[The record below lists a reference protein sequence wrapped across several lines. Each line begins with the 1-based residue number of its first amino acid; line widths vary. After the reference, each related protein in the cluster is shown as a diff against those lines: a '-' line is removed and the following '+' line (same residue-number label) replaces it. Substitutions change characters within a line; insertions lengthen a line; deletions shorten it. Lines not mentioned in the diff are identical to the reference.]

1 MQNYTNNVTKILN
14 YAKGERERLSDIYL
28 GEKHLLL
35 ALLRIPECSACHVL
49 EHFNVNA
56 KELHTALDSSPMS
69 SLPATKAPD
78 LNKILLIASLEA
90 RFFKSPQVNT
100 CHLLLSILRQDNNN
114 INSLLSSFGVD
125 YSSVRTYLQ
134 SLNPSNQK
142 ETNTSDF
149 LGNDDD
155 GILDDDRLPESP
167 TNNKQQNANTSEE
180 TPALDRFAIDLTK
193 AALDG
198 KLDPLVGRER
208 EIERTLQILSR
219 RKKNNPILIGEPGVG
234 KSAIVEGIAQRIVR
248 RQISHILYN
257 KRIVSLDMAALVA
270 GTKYRG
276 QFEERIKTI
285 INELESNPDIILF
298 IDEIHT
304 IVGSG
309 SSQGSLDAANIL
321 KPALANGRIQCIGA
335 TTLDEYRQSIE
346 KDGALERRF
355 QKIIVEPTTADETL
369 QILHNI
375 KSHYER
381 HHNVKYS
388 DAALQACVSLT
399 ERYISNRCFPD
410 KAIDALDE
418 VGARIHISSVHL
430 PETLVKLEQQIVEMN
445 DLKSEAALRRDFEL
459 ASKYRDQAVA
469 LSADLETQRKTWL
482 ASCSESPADVT
493 VNDMAVT
500 ISLMSGVPLDQL
512 TEDENIRL
520 LHIAETLQSQ
530 VIGQNDAV
538 NAVSRAIRRSRV
550 GLKDP
555 NRPIGSFIFV
565 GPTGVGKTLLAKR
578 LAEFLF
584 GSSDALIRVDMSEFS
599 EKFNVSR
606 LVGAPPGYVGYD
618 KGGELTERVRRK
630 PYSVV
635 LFDEIEK
642 AHSDVFNILL
652 QLLDEGHLTDT
663 NGRKVDFRN
672 TVIIMTSNAGTRQLK
687 EFGHGIGFSAS
698 DTIDNDYARSVSNR
712 ALERLFAP
720 EFLNRVD
727 EIVHFNSLSRED
739 ISRIVLIELSMFVK
753 RCESQGLNITLSD
766 GVAPFLAERGY
777 NNQYGARPL
786 KRALQTYLEDPVVD
800 FLLGNGL
807 ISGASLD
814 IAINEGKV
822 EIKNPYKG

>member
-1 MQNYTNNVTKILN
+1 MQDYSNNLSKILN

-35 ALLRIPECSACHVL
+35 ALLRIPDCSACRIL
-49 EHFNVNA
+49 EHFHVNVD
-56 KELHTALDSSPMS
+56 ELHTALDSTPMPNSPT
-69 SLPATKAPD
+69 LKAPN
-78 LNKILLIASLEA
+78 LNNILLIASLEA

-100 CHLLLSILRQDNNN
+100 SHLLLAVLRQDNNA
-114 INSLLSSFGVD
+114 INTLFSSFGVD
-125 YSSVRTYLQ
+125 YSSVRSYLQ
-134 SLNPSNQK
+134 SLNTANSK
-142 ETNTSDF
+142 DSFSDF
-149 LGNDDD
+149 HGTDDD
-155 GILDDDRLPESP
+155 GVLDDDRIPDSSHSNTQP
-167 TNNKQQNANTSEE
+167 NANTSDND

-248 RQISHILYN
+248 HQISHILYN

-285 INELESNPDIILF
+285 INELEANPDIILF

-355 QKIIVEPTTADETL
+355 QKIIVEPTTTDETL

-381 HHNVKYS
+381 HHNVRYS

-430 PETLVKLEQQIVEMN
+430 PEALISLEQQIVQMN

-469 LSADLETQRKTWL
+469 LSSDLESQRKSWL

-512 TEDENIRL
+512 TEDENVRL
-520 LHIAETLQSQ
+520 LHIAETLQAQ
-530 VIGQNDAV
+530 VIGQDDAV

-584 GSSDALIRVDMSEFS
+584 GSSDALIRVEMSEFS

-698 DTIDNDYARSVSNR
+698 DEIDNDYARSVSNR

-766 GVAPFLAERGY
+766 DVATFLAERGY

-800 FLLGNGL
+800 FLLTNGL
-807 ISGASLD
+807 TSGASLEISVKD
-814 IAINEGKV
+814 NAIQ
-822 EIKNPYKG
+822 IKKQ

>member
-1 MQNYTNNVTKILN
+1 MQDYSNNLSKILN

-35 ALLRIPECSACHVL
+35 ALLRIPDCSACRIL
-49 EHFNVNA
+49 EHFHVNVD
-56 KELHTALDSSPMS
+56 ELHTALDSTPMPNSPT
-69 SLPATKAPD
+69 LKAPN
-78 LNKILLIASLEA
+78 LNNILLIASLEA

-100 CHLLLSILRQDNNN
+100 SHLLLAVLRQDNNA
-114 INSLLSSFGVD
+114 INTLFSSFGVD
-125 YSSVRTYLQ
+125 YSSVRSYLQ
-134 SLNPSNQK
+134 SLNTTTSK
-142 ETNTSDF
+142 DSFSDF
-149 LGNDDD
+149 HGTDDD
-155 GILDDDRLPESP
+155 GVLDDDRIPDSSHSNTQP
-167 TNNKQQNANTSEE
+167 NANTSDND

-248 RQISHILYN
+248 HQISHILYN

-285 INELESNPDIILF
+285 INELEANPDIILF

-355 QKIIVEPTTADETL
+355 QKIIVEPTTTDETL

-381 HHNVKYS
+381 HHNVRYS

-430 PETLVKLEQQIVEMN
+430 PEAFISLEQQIVQMN

-469 LSADLETQRKTWL
+469 LSSDLESQRKSWL

-512 TEDENIRL
+512 TEDENVRL
-520 LHIAETLQSQ
+520 LHIAETLQAQ
-530 VIGQNDAV
+530 VIGQDDAV

-698 DTIDNDYARSVSNR
+698 DEIDNDYARSVSNR

-766 GVAPFLAERGY
+766 DVATFLAERGY

-800 FLLGNGL
+800 FLLTNGL
-807 ISGASLD
+807 TSGASLEISVKD
-814 IAINEGKV
+814 NAIQ
-822 EIKNPYKG
+822 IKKQ

>member
-1 MQNYTNNVTKILN
+1 MQNYSNNLSKILN
-14 YAKGERERLSDIYL
+14 YAKGERERLLDIYL

-35 ALLRIPECSACHVL
+35 ALLRIPECSACSVL
-49 EHFNVNA
+49 KHFRVNVG
-56 KELHTALDSSPMS
+56 ELHTALDSTPMPDSPT
-69 SLPATKAPD
+69 TKVPD
-78 LNKILLIASLEA
+78 LNNILLIASLEA
-90 RFFKSPQVNT
+90 RFFKSPQINT
-100 CHLLLSILRQDNNN
+100 SHLLLSILRQDNNA
-114 INSLLSSFGVD
+114 INSLFASFGVD
-125 YSSVRTYLQ
+125 YSSVRSYIQ
-134 SLNPSNQK
+134 SINNATKK
-142 ETNTSDF
+142 ESFSDF
-149 LGNDDD
+149 HETDDD
-155 GILDDDRLPESP
+155 GVLDDDRLPEMPRS
-167 TNNKQQNANTSEE
+167 NRQQDSNKSDND
-180 TPALDRFAIDLTK
+180 TPALDRFAIDITK
-193 AALDG
+193 LALEG
-198 KLDPLVGRER
+198 KLDPLVGREK

-234 KSAIVEGIAQRIVR
+234 KSAIIEGIAQRIVR
-248 RQISHILYN
+248 HQISHIIYN

-276 QFEERIKTI
+276 QFEERIKAI
-285 INELESNPDIILF
+285 INELEANPDIILF

-355 QKIIVEPTTADETL
+355 QKIIVEPTTAAETL

-381 HHNVKYS
+381 HHNVHYS
-388 DAALQACVSLT
+388 DEALNACVTLT
-399 ERYISNRCFPD
+399 DRYISNRCFPD

-430 PETLVKLEQQIVEMN
+430 PESLISMEQQIVEMN
-445 DLKSEAALRRDFEL
+445 DLKAEAALRKDFEL
-459 ASKYRDQAVA
+459 ASKYRDQAIA
-469 LSADLETQRKTWL
+469 ITSDLETQRKSWL
-482 ASCSESPADVT
+482 ATCSEKPSEVT
-493 VNDMAVT
+493 VNDMAAT

-520 LHIAETLQSQ
+520 LHISETLRSQ
-530 VIGQNDAV
+530 VIGQDDAV

-555 NRPIGSFIFV
+555 NHPIGSFIFV

-584 GSSDALIRVDMSEFS
+584 GTSDALIRVDMSEFS

-687 EFGHGIGFSAS
+687 EFGHGIGFAAS
-698 DTIDNDYARSVSNR
+698 NEIDNDYARSVTNR

-739 ISRIVLIELSMFVK
+739 ISRIVHIELSMFDK
-753 RCESQGLNITLSD
+753 RCASQGLNITFSD
-766 GVAPFLAERGY
+766 DVASFIAERGY
-777 NNQYGARPL
+777 NYQYGARPL

-800 FLLGNGL
+800 FLLTNGL
-807 ISGASLD
+807 TSGAS
-814 IAINEGKV
+814 
-822 EIKNPYKG
+822 IKITLEDNNIKIHKAE

>member
-1 MQNYTNNVTKILN
+1 MQDYSNNLSKILN

-35 ALLRIPECSACHVL
+35 ALLRIPDCSACRIL
-49 EHFNVNA
+49 EHFHVNVD
-56 KELHTALDSSPMS
+56 ELHTALDSTPMPNSPT
-69 SLPATKAPD
+69 LKAPN
-78 LNKILLIASLEA
+78 LNNILLIASLEA

-100 CHLLLSILRQDNNN
+100 SHLLLAVLRQDNNA
-114 INSLLSSFGVD
+114 INTLFSSFGVD
-125 YSSVRTYLQ
+125 YSSVRSYLQ
-134 SLNPSNQK
+134 SLNTANSK
-142 ETNTSDF
+142 DSFSDF
-149 LGNDDD
+149 HGTDDD
-155 GILDDDRLPESP
+155 GVLDDDRIPDSSHSNTQP
-167 TNNKQQNANTSEE
+167 NANTSDND

-248 RQISHILYN
+248 HQISHILYN

-285 INELESNPDIILF
+285 INELEANPDIILF

-381 HHNVKYS
+381 HHNVRYS
-388 DAALQACVSLT
+388 DAALQACVSLS

-430 PETLVKLEQQIVEMN
+430 PEALISLEQQIVQMN

-469 LSADLETQRKTWL
+469 LSSDLESQRKSWL

-512 TEDENIRL
+512 TEDENARL
-520 LHIAETLQSQ
+520 LHIAETLQAQ
-530 VIGQNDAV
+530 VIGQDDAV

-606 LVGAPPGYVGYD
+606 LVG
-618 KGGELTERVRRK
+618 
-630 PYSVV
+630 
-635 LFDEIEK
+635 
-642 AHSDVFNILL
+642 
-652 QLLDEGHLTDT
+652 
-663 NGRKVDFRN
+663 
-672 TVIIMTSNAGTRQLK
+672 
-687 EFGHGIGFSAS
+687 
-698 DTIDNDYARSVSNR
+698 
-712 ALERLFAP
+712 
-720 EFLNRVD
+720 
-727 EIVHFNSLSRED
+727 
-739 ISRIVLIELSMFVK
+739 
-753 RCESQGLNITLSD
+753 
-766 GVAPFLAERGY
+766 
-777 NNQYGARPL
+777 GAR
-786 KRALQTYLEDPVVD
+786 Q
-800 FLLGNGL
+800 G
-807 ISGASLD
+807 
-814 IAINEGKV
+814 
-822 EIKNPYKG
+822 

>member
-1 MQNYTNNVTKILN
+1 MQNYSNNLSKILN
-14 YAKGERERLSDIYL
+14 YAKGERERLLDIYL

-35 ALLRIPECSACHVL
+35 ALLRIPECSACSVL
-49 EHFNVNA
+49 KHFRVNVG
-56 KELHTALDSSPMS
+56 ELHTALDSTPMPDSPT
-69 SLPATKAPD
+69 TKVPD
-78 LNKILLIASLEA
+78 LNNILLIASLEA
-90 RFFKSPQVNT
+90 RFFKSPQINT
-100 CHLLLSILRQDNNN
+100 SHLLLSILRQDNNA
-114 INSLLSSFGVD
+114 INSLFASFGVD
-125 YSSVRTYLQ
+125 YSSVRSYIQ
-134 SLNPSNQK
+134 SINNATKK
-142 ETNTSDF
+142 ESFSDF
-149 LGNDDD
+149 HETDDD
-155 GILDDDRLPESP
+155 GVLDDDRLPEMPRS
-167 TNNKQQNANTSEE
+167 NRQQDSNKSDND
-180 TPALDRFAIDLTK
+180 TPALDRFAIDITK
-193 AALDG
+193 LALEG
-198 KLDPLVGRER
+198 KLDPLVGREK

-234 KSAIVEGIAQRIVR
+234 KSAIIEGIAQRIVR
-248 RQISHILYN
+248 HQISHIICN

-276 QFEERIKTI
+276 QFEERIKAI
-285 INELESNPDIILF
+285 INELEANPDIILF

-355 QKIIVEPTTADETL
+355 QKIIVEPTTAAETL

-381 HHNVKYS
+381 HHNVHYS
-388 DAALQACVSLT
+388 DEALNACVTLT
-399 ERYISNRCFPD
+399 DRYISNRCFPD

-430 PETLVKLEQQIVEMN
+430 PESLISMEQQIVEMN
-445 DLKSEAALRRDFEL
+445 DLKAEAALRKDFEL
-459 ASKYRDQAVA
+459 ASKYRDQAIA
-469 LSADLETQRKTWL
+469 ITSDLETQRKSWL
-482 ASCSESPADVT
+482 ATCSEKPSEVT
-493 VNDMAVT
+493 VNDMAAT

-520 LHIAETLQSQ
+520 LHISETLRSQ
-530 VIGQNDAV
+530 VIGQDDAV

-555 NRPIGSFIFV
+555 NHPIGSFIFV

-584 GSSDALIRVDMSEFS
+584 GTSDALIRVDMSEFS

-687 EFGHGIGFSAS
+687 EFGHGIGFAAS
-698 DTIDNDYARSVSNR
+698 NEIDNDYARSVTNR

-739 ISRIVLIELSMFVK
+739 ISRIVHIELSMFDK
-753 RCESQGLNITLSD
+753 RCASQGLNITFSD
-766 GVAPFLAERGY
+766 DVASFIAERGY
-777 NNQYGARPL
+777 NYQYGARPL

-800 FLLGNGL
+800 FLLTNGL
-807 ISGASLD
+807 TSGAS
-814 IAINEGKV
+814 
-822 EIKNPYKG
+822 IKITLEDNNIKIHKAE

>member
-1 MQNYTNNVTKILN
+1 MQNYSNNLSKILN
-14 YAKGERERLSDIYL
+14 YAKGERERLLDIYL

-35 ALLRIPECSACHVL
+35 ALLRIPECSACSVL
-49 EHFNVNA
+49 KHFRVNVG
-56 KELHTALDSSPMS
+56 ELHTALDSTPMPDSPT
-69 SLPATKAPD
+69 TKVPD
-78 LNKILLIASLEA
+78 LNNIMLIASLEA
-90 RFFKSPQVNT
+90 RFFKSPQINT
-100 CHLLLSILRQDNNN
+100 SHLLLSILRQDNNA
-114 INSLLSSFGVD
+114 INSLFASFGVD
-125 YSSVRTYLQ
+125 YSSVRSYIQ
-134 SLNPSNQK
+134 SINNATKK
-142 ETNTSDF
+142 ESFSDF
-149 LGNDDD
+149 HETDDD
-155 GILDDDRLPESP
+155 GVLDDDRLPEMPRS
-167 TNNKQQNANTSEE
+167 NRQQDSNKSDND
-180 TPALDRFAIDLTK
+180 TPALDRFAIDITK
-193 AALDG
+193 LALEG
-198 KLDPLVGRER
+198 KLDPLVGREK

-234 KSAIVEGIAQRIVR
+234 KSAIIEGIAQRIVR
-248 RQISHILYN
+248 HQISHIIYN

-276 QFEERIKTI
+276 QFEERIKAI
-285 INELESNPDIILF
+285 INELEANPDIILF

-355 QKIIVEPTTADETL
+355 QKIIVEPTTAAETL

-381 HHNVKYS
+381 HHNVHYS
-388 DAALQACVSLT
+388 DEALNACVTLT
-399 ERYISNRCFPD
+399 DRYISNRCFPD

-430 PETLVKLEQQIVEMN
+430 PESLISMEQQIVEMN
-445 DLKSEAALRRDFEL
+445 DLKAEAALRKDFEL
-459 ASKYRDQAVA
+459 ASKYRDQAIA
-469 LSADLETQRKTWL
+469 ITSDLETQRKSWL
-482 ASCSESPADVT
+482 ATCSEKPSEVT
-493 VNDMAVT
+493 VNDMAAT

-520 LHIAETLQSQ
+520 LHISETLRSQ
-530 VIGQNDAV
+530 VIGQDDAV

-555 NRPIGSFIFV
+555 NHPIGSFIFV

-584 GSSDALIRVDMSEFS
+584 GTSDALIRVDMSEFS

-687 EFGHGIGFSAS
+687 EFGHGIGFAAS
-698 DTIDNDYARSVSNR
+698 NEIDNDYARSVTNR

-739 ISRIVLIELSMFVK
+739 ISRIVHIELSMFDK
-753 RCESQGLNITLSD
+753 RCASQGLNITFSD
-766 GVAPFLAERGY
+766 DVASFIAERGY
-777 NNQYGARPL
+777 NYQYGARPL

-800 FLLGNGL
+800 FLLTNGL
-807 ISGASLD
+807 TSGAS
-814 IAINEGKV
+814 
-822 EIKNPYKG
+822 IKITLEDNNIKIHKAK

>member
-1 MQNYTNNVTKILN
+1 MQNYSNNLSKILN
-14 YAKGERERLSDIYL
+14 YAKGERERLLDIYL

-35 ALLRIPECSACHVL
+35 ALLRIPECSACSVL
-49 EHFNVNA
+49 KHFRVNVG
-56 KELHTALDSSPMS
+56 ELHTALDSTPMPDSPT
-69 SLPATKAPD
+69 TKVPD
-78 LNKILLIASLEA
+78 LNNIMLIASLEA
-90 RFFKSPQVNT
+90 RFFKSPQINT
-100 CHLLLSILRQDNNN
+100 SHLLLSILRQDNNA
-114 INSLLSSFGVD
+114 INSLFASFGVD
-125 YSSVRTYLQ
+125 YSSVRSYIQ
-134 SLNPSNQK
+134 SINNATKK
-142 ETNTSDF
+142 ESFSDF
-149 LGNDDD
+149 HETDDD
-155 GILDDDRLPESP
+155 GVLDDDRLPEMPRS
-167 TNNKQQNANTSEE
+167 NRQQDSNKSDND
-180 TPALDRFAIDLTK
+180 TPALDRFAIDITK
-193 AALDG
+193 LALEG
-198 KLDPLVGRER
+198 KLDPLVGREK

-234 KSAIVEGIAQRIVR
+234 KSAIIEGIAQRIVR
-248 RQISHILYN
+248 HQISHIIYN

-276 QFEERIKTI
+276 QFEERIKAI
-285 INELESNPDIILF
+285 INELEANPDIILF

-355 QKIIVEPTTADETL
+355 QKIIVEPTTAAETL

-381 HHNVKYS
+381 HHNVHYS
-388 DAALQACVSLT
+388 DEALNACVTLT
-399 ERYISNRCFPD
+399 DRYISNRCFPD

-430 PETLVKLEQQIVEMN
+430 PESLISMEQQIVEMN
-445 DLKSEAALRRDFEL
+445 DLKAEAALQKDFEL
-459 ASKYRDQAVA
+459 ASKYRDQAIA
-469 LSADLETQRKTWL
+469 ISSDLETQRKSWL
-482 ASCSESPADVT
+482 ATCSEKPSEVT
-493 VNDMAVT
+493 VNDMAAT

-520 LHIAETLQSQ
+520 LHISETLRSQ
-530 VIGQNDAV
+530 VIGQDDAV

-555 NRPIGSFIFV
+555 NHPIGSFIFV

-584 GSSDALIRVDMSEFS
+584 GTSDALIRVDMSEFS

-687 EFGHGIGFSAS
+687 EFGHGIGFAAS
-698 DTIDNDYARSVSNR
+698 NEIDNDYARSVTNR

-739 ISRIVLIELSMFVK
+739 ISRIVHIELSMFDK
-753 RCESQGLNITLSD
+753 RCASQGLNITFSD
-766 GVAPFLAERGY
+766 DVASFIAERGY
-777 NNQYGARPL
+777 NYQYGARPL

-800 FLLGNGL
+800 FLLTNGL
-807 ISGASLD
+807 TSGAS
-814 IAINEGKV
+814 
-822 EIKNPYKG
+822 IKITLEDNNIKIHKAE

>member
-1 MQNYTNNVTKILN
+1 MQDYSNNLSKILN

-35 ALLRIPECSACHVL
+35 ALLRIPDCSACRIL
-49 EHFNVNA
+49 EHFHVNVD
-56 KELHTALDSSPMS
+56 ELHTALDSTPMPNSPT
-69 SLPATKAPD
+69 LKAPN
-78 LNKILLIASLEA
+78 LNNILLIASLEA

-100 CHLLLSILRQDNNN
+100 SHLLLAVLRQDNNA
-114 INSLLSSFGVD
+114 INTLFSSFGVD
-125 YSSVRTYLQ
+125 YSSVRSYLQ
-134 SLNPSNQK
+134 SLNTTTSK
-142 ETNTSDF
+142 DSFSDF
-149 LGNDDD
+149 HGTDDD
-155 GILDDDRLPESP
+155 GVLDDDRLPDSSHSNTQP
-167 TNNKQQNANTSEE
+167 NANTSDDD

-248 RQISHILYN
+248 HQISHILYN

-285 INELESNPDIILF
+285 INELEANPDIILF

-381 HHNVKYS
+381 HHNVRYS

-430 PETLVKLEQQIVEMN
+430 PEALISLEQQIVQMN

-469 LSADLETQRKTWL
+469 LSSDLESQRKSWL

-512 TEDENIRL
+512 TEDENVRL
-520 LHIAETLQSQ
+520 LHIAETLQAQ
-530 VIGQNDAV
+530 VIGQDDAV

-698 DTIDNDYARSVSNR
+698 DEIDNDYARSVSNR

-766 GVAPFLAERGY
+766 DVATFLAERGY

-800 FLLGNGL
+800 FLLTNGL
-807 ISGASLD
+807 TSGASLEISVKD
-814 IAINEGKV
+814 NAIQ
-822 EIKNPYKG
+822 IKKQ

>member
-1 MQNYTNNVTKILN
+1 MQDYSNNLSKILN

-35 ALLRIPECSACHVL
+35 ALLRIPDCSACRIL
-49 EHFNVNA
+49 EHFHVNVD
-56 KELHTALDSSPMS
+56 ELHTALDSTPMPNSPT
-69 SLPATKAPD
+69 LKAPN
-78 LNKILLIASLEA
+78 LNNILLIASLEA

-100 CHLLLSILRQDNNN
+100 SHLLLAVLRQDNNA
-114 INSLLSSFGVD
+114 INTLFSSFGVD
-125 YSSVRTYLQ
+125 YSSVRSYLQ
-134 SLNPSNQK
+134 SLNTTTSK
-142 ETNTSDF
+142 DSFSDF
-149 LGNDDD
+149 HGTDDD
-155 GILDDDRLPESP
+155 GVLDDDRIPDSSHSNTQP
-167 TNNKQQNANTSEE
+167 NANTSDND

-248 RQISHILYN
+248 HQISHILYN

-285 INELESNPDIILF
+285 INELEANPDIILF

-355 QKIIVEPTTADETL
+355 QKIIVEPTTTDETL

-381 HHNVKYS
+381 HHNVRYS

-430 PETLVKLEQQIVEMN
+430 PEALISLEQQIVQMN

-469 LSADLETQRKTWL
+469 LSSDLESQRKSWL

-512 TEDENIRL
+512 TEDENVRL
-520 LHIAETLQSQ
+520 LHIAETLQAQ
-530 VIGQNDAV
+530 VIGQDDAV

-698 DTIDNDYARSVSNR
+698 DEIDNDYARSVSNR

-766 GVAPFLAERGY
+766 DVATFLAERGY

-800 FLLGNGL
+800 FLLSNGL
-807 ISGASLD
+807 TSGASLEISVKD
-814 IAINEGKV
+814 NAIQ
-822 EIKNPYKG
+822 IKKQ

>member
-1 MQNYTNNVTKILN
+1 MQDYSNNLSKILN

-35 ALLRIPECSACHVL
+35 ALLRIPDCSACRIL
-49 EHFNVNA
+49 EHFHVNVD
-56 KELHTALDSSPMS
+56 ELHTALDSTPMPNSPT
-69 SLPATKAPD
+69 LKAPN
-78 LNKILLIASLEA
+78 LNNILLIASLEA

-100 CHLLLSILRQDNNN
+100 SHLLLAVLRQDNNA
-114 INSLLSSFGVD
+114 INTLFSSFGVD
-125 YSSVRTYLQ
+125 YSSVRSYLQ
-134 SLNPSNQK
+134 SLNTANSK
-142 ETNTSDF
+142 DSFSDF
-149 LGNDDD
+149 HGTDDD
-155 GILDDDRLPESP
+155 GVLDDDRLPDSSRSNTQP
-167 TNNKQQNANTSEE
+167 NANTSDDD

-248 RQISHILYN
+248 HQISHILYN

-285 INELESNPDIILF
+285 INELEANPDIILF

-355 QKIIVEPTTADETL
+355 QKIIVEPTTTDETL

-381 HHNVKYS
+381 HHNVRYS

-430 PETLVKLEQQIVEMN
+430 PEALISLEQQIVQMN
-445 DLKSEAALRRDFEL
+445 DLKSEAALRRNFEL

-469 LSADLETQRKTWL
+469 LSSDLESQRKSWL

-512 TEDENIRL
+512 TEDENVRL
-520 LHIAETLQSQ
+520 LHIAETLQAQ
-530 VIGQNDAV
+530 VIGQDDAV

-698 DTIDNDYARSVSNR
+698 DEIDNDYARSVSNR

-727 EIVHFNSLSRED
+727 EIVHFNSLSRKD

-766 GVAPFLAERGY
+766 DVATFLAERGY

-800 FLLGNGL
+800 FLLTNGL
-807 ISGASLD
+807 TSGASLEISVKD
-814 IAINEGKV
+814 NAIQ
-822 EIKNPYKG
+822 IKKQ

>member
-1 MQNYTNNVTKILN
+1 MQDYSNNLSKILN

-35 ALLRIPECSACHVL
+35 ALLRIPDCSACRIL
-49 EHFNVNA
+49 EHFHVNVD
-56 KELHTALDSSPMS
+56 ELHTALDSTPMPNSPT
-69 SLPATKAPD
+69 LKAPN
-78 LNKILLIASLEA
+78 LNNILLIASLEA

-100 CHLLLSILRQDNNN
+100 SHLLLAVLRQDNNA
-114 INSLLSSFGVD
+114 INTLFSSFGVD
-125 YSSVRTYLQ
+125 YSSVRSYLQ
-134 SLNPSNQK
+134 SLNTANSK
-142 ETNTSDF
+142 DSFSDF
-149 LGNDDD
+149 HGTDDD
-155 GILDDDRLPESP
+155 GVLDDDRIPDSSHSNTQP
-167 TNNKQQNANTSEE
+167 NANTSDND

-248 RQISHILYN
+248 HQISHILYN

-285 INELESNPDIILF
+285 INELEANPDIILF

-381 HHNVKYS
+381 HHNVHYS

-430 PETLVKLEQQIVEMN
+430 PEALISLEQQIVQMN

-469 LSADLETQRKTWL
+469 LSSDLESQRKSWL

-512 TEDENIRL
+512 TEDENVRL

-530 VIGQNDAV
+530 VIGQDDAV

-698 DTIDNDYARSVSNR
+698 DEIDNDYARSVSNR

-766 GVAPFLAERGY
+766 DVATFLAERGY

-786 KRALQTYLEDPVVD
+786 KRAIQTYLEDPVVD
-800 FLLGNGL
+800 FLLTNGL
-807 ISGASLD
+807 TSGASLEISVKD
-814 IAINEGKV
+814 NAIQ
-822 EIKNPYKG
+822 IKKQ

>member
-1 MQNYTNNVTKILN
+1 MQDYSNNLSKILN

-35 ALLRIPECSACHVL
+35 ALLRIPDCSACRIL
-49 EHFNVNA
+49 EHFHVNVD
-56 KELHTALDSSPMS
+56 ELHTALDSTPMPNSPT
-69 SLPATKAPD
+69 LKAPN
-78 LNKILLIASLEA
+78 LNNILLIASLEA

-100 CHLLLSILRQDNNN
+100 SHLLLAVLRQDNNA
-114 INSLLSSFGVD
+114 INTLFSSFGVD
-125 YSSVRTYLQ
+125 YSSVRSYLQ
-134 SLNPSNQK
+134 SLNTTTSK
-142 ETNTSDF
+142 DSFSDF
-149 LGNDDD
+149 HGTDDD
-155 GILDDDRLPESP
+155 GVLDDDRIPDSSHSNTQP
-167 TNNKQQNANTSEE
+167 NANTSDDE

-248 RQISHILYN
+248 HQISHILYN

-285 INELESNPDIILF
+285 INELEANPDIILF

-355 QKIIVEPTTADETL
+355 QKIIVEPTTTDETL

-381 HHNVKYS
+381 HHNVRYS

-430 PETLVKLEQQIVEMN
+430 PEALISLEQQIVQMN

-469 LSADLETQRKTWL
+469 LSSDLESQRKSWL

-512 TEDENIRL
+512 TEDENVRL
-520 LHIAETLQSQ
+520 LHIAETLQAQ
-530 VIGQNDAV
+530 VIGQDDAV

-698 DTIDNDYARSVSNR
+698 DEIDNDYARSVSNR

-727 EIVHFNSLSRED
+727 EIVHFNSLSRDD

-766 GVAPFLAERGY
+766 DVATFLAERGY

-800 FLLGNGL
+800 FLLTNGL
-807 ISGASLD
+807 TSGASLEISVKD
-814 IAINEGKV
+814 NAIQ
-822 EIKNPYKG
+822 IKKQ

>member
-1 MQNYTNNVTKILN
+1 MQDYSNNLSKILN

-35 ALLRIPECSACHVL
+35 ALLRIPDCSACRIL
-49 EHFNVNA
+49 EHFHVNVD
-56 KELHTALDSSPMS
+56 ELHTALDSTPMPNSPT
-69 SLPATKAPD
+69 LKAPN
-78 LNKILLIASLEA
+78 LNNILLIASLEA

-100 CHLLLSILRQDNNN
+100 SHLLLAVLRQDNNA
-114 INSLLSSFGVD
+114 INTLFSSFGVD
-125 YSSVRTYLQ
+125 YSSVRSYLQ
-134 SLNPSNQK
+134 SLNTANSK
-142 ETNTSDF
+142 DSFSDF
-149 LGNDDD
+149 HGTDDD
-155 GILDDDRLPESP
+155 GVLDDDRLPDSSHSNTQP
-167 TNNKQQNANTSEE
+167 NANTSDND

-248 RQISHILYN
+248 HQISHILYN

-285 INELESNPDIILF
+285 INELEANPDIILF

-381 HHNVKYS
+381 HHNVRYS

-430 PETLVKLEQQIVEMN
+430 PEALISLEQQIVQMN

-469 LSADLETQRKTWL
+469 LSSDLESQRKSWL

-512 TEDENIRL
+512 TEDENVRL
-520 LHIAETLQSQ
+520 LHIAETLQAQ
-530 VIGQNDAV
+530 VIGQDDAV

-698 DTIDNDYARSVSNR
+698 DEIDNDYARSVSNR

-766 GVAPFLAERGY
+766 DVATFLAERGY

-786 KRALQTYLEDPVVD
+786 KRAIQTYLEDPVVD
-800 FLLGNGL
+800 FLLTNGL
-807 ISGASLD
+807 TSGASLEISVKD
-814 IAINEGKV
+814 NAIQ
-822 EIKNPYKG
+822 IKKQ

>member
-1 MQNYTNNVTKILN
+1 MQDYSNNLSKILN

-35 ALLRIPECSACHVL
+35 ALLRIPDCSACRIL
-49 EHFNVNA
+49 EHFHVNVD
-56 KELHTALDSSPMS
+56 ELHTALDSTPMPNSPT
-69 SLPATKAPD
+69 LKAPN
-78 LNKILLIASLEA
+78 LNNILLIASLEA

-100 CHLLLSILRQDNNN
+100 SHLLLAVLRQDNNA
-114 INSLLSSFGVD
+114 INTLFSSFGVD
-125 YSSVRTYLQ
+125 YSSVRSYLQ
-134 SLNPSNQK
+134 SLNTANSK
-142 ETNTSDF
+142 DSFSDF
-149 LGNDDD
+149 HGTDDD
-155 GILDDDRLPESP
+155 GVLDDDRIPDSSHSNTQP
-167 TNNKQQNANTSEE
+167 NANTSDND

-248 RQISHILYN
+248 HQISHILYN

-285 INELESNPDIILF
+285 INELEANPDIILF

-381 HHNVKYS
+381 HHNVRYS
-388 DAALQACVSLT
+388 DAALQACVSLS

-430 PETLVKLEQQIVEMN
+430 PEALISLEQQIVQMN

-469 LSADLETQRKTWL
+469 LSSDLESQRKSWL

-512 TEDENIRL
+512 TEDENARL
-520 LHIAETLQSQ
+520 LHIAETLQAQ
-530 VIGQNDAV
+530 VIGQDDAV

-727 EIVHFNSLSRED
+727 EIVHFNSLSRKD

-766 GVAPFLAERGY
+766 DVATFLAERGY

-800 FLLGNGL
+800 FLLTNGL
-807 ISGASLD
+807 TSGASLEISVKD
-814 IAINEGKV
+814 NAIQ
-822 EIKNPYKG
+822 IKKQ

>member
-1 MQNYTNNVTKILN
+1 MQDYSNNLSKILN

-35 ALLRIPECSACHVL
+35 ALLRIPDCSACRIL
-49 EHFNVNA
+49 EHFHVNVD
-56 KELHTALDSSPMS
+56 ELHTALDSTPMPNSPT
-69 SLPATKAPD
+69 LKAPN
-78 LNKILLIASLEA
+78 LNNILLIASLEA

-100 CHLLLSILRQDNNN
+100 SHLLLAVLRQDNNA
-114 INSLLSSFGVD
+114 INTLFSSFGVD
-125 YSSVRTYLQ
+125 YSSVRSYLQ
-134 SLNPSNQK
+134 SLNTTTSK
-142 ETNTSDF
+142 DSFSDF
-149 LGNDDD
+149 HGTDDD
-155 GILDDDRLPESP
+155 GVLDDDRLPDSSHSNTQP
-167 TNNKQQNANTSEE
+167 NANTSDND

-248 RQISHILYN
+248 HQISHILYN

-285 INELESNPDIILF
+285 INELEANPDIILF

-381 HHNVKYS
+381 HHNVRYS

-430 PETLVKLEQQIVEMN
+430 PEALISLEQQIVQMN

-469 LSADLETQRKTWL
+469 LSSDLESQRKSWL

-512 TEDENIRL
+512 TEDENVRL
-520 LHIAETLQSQ
+520 LHIAETLQAQ
-530 VIGQNDAV
+530 VIGQDDAV

-698 DTIDNDYARSVSNR
+698 DEIDNDYARSVSNR

-766 GVAPFLAERGY
+766 DVATFLAERGY

-800 FLLGNGL
+800 FLLTNGL
-807 ISGASLD
+807 TSGASLEISVKD
-814 IAINEGKV
+814 NAIQ
-822 EIKNPYKG
+822 IKKQ

>member
-1 MQNYTNNVTKILN
+1 MQDYSNNLSKILN

-35 ALLRIPECSACHVL
+35 ALLRIPDCSACRIL
-49 EHFNVNA
+49 EHFHVNVD
-56 KELHTALDSSPMS
+56 ELHTALDSTPMPNSPT
-69 SLPATKAPD
+69 LKAPN
-78 LNKILLIASLEA
+78 LNNILLIASLEA

-100 CHLLLSILRQDNNN
+100 SHLLLAVLRQDNNA
-114 INSLLSSFGVD
+114 INTLFSSFGVD
-125 YSSVRTYLQ
+125 YSSVRSYLQ
-134 SLNPSNQK
+134 SLNTTTSK
-142 ETNTSDF
+142 DSFSDF
-149 LGNDDD
+149 HGTDDD
-155 GILDDDRLPESP
+155 GVLDDDRLPDSSHSNTQP
-167 TNNKQQNANTSEE
+167 NANTSDND

-248 RQISHILYN
+248 HQISHILYN

-285 INELESNPDIILF
+285 INELEANPEIILF

-381 HHNVKYS
+381 HHNVRYS

-430 PETLVKLEQQIVEMN
+430 PEALISLEQQIVQMN

-469 LSADLETQRKTWL
+469 LSSDLESQRKSWL

-512 TEDENIRL
+512 TEDENVRL
-520 LHIAETLQSQ
+520 LHIAETLQAQ
-530 VIGQNDAV
+530 VIGQDDAV

-698 DTIDNDYARSVSNR
+698 DEIDNDYARSVSNR

-766 GVAPFLAERGY
+766 DVATFLAERGY

-800 FLLGNGL
+800 FLLTNGL
-807 ISGASLD
+807 TSGASLEISVKD
-814 IAINEGKV
+814 NAIQ
-822 EIKNPYKG
+822 IKKQ

>member
-1 MQNYTNNVTKILN
+1 MQDYTKNLAKVLD

-35 ALLRIPECSACHVL
+35 AILRIPECSACQVL
-49 EHFNVNA
+49 EQFNVNL
-56 KELHTALDSSPMS
+56 KELHTALDSVVISD
-69 SLPATKAPD
+69 TQKPD
-78 LNKILLIASLEA
+78 VQQIVLIASLEA
-90 RFFKSPQVNT
+90 RFFKATQINT
-100 CHLLLSILRQDNNN
+100 SHLLLAILRRENKEV
-114 INSLLSSFGVD
+114 NSLLSSFGVN
-125 YSSVRTYLQ
+125 YENLRGYL
-134 SLNPSNQK
+134 LEHTNVERKEDKPSIFDQN
-142 ETNTSDF
+142 SD
-149 LGNDDD
+149 DDD
-155 GILDDDRLPESP
+155 GIMDDTRGQAAQHREKRSAGESD
-167 TNNKQQNANTSEE
+167 
-180 TPALDRFAIDLTK
+180 TPALDRFAKDLTD
-193 AALDG
+193 AAAKG
-198 KLDPLVGRER
+198 KLDPLVGRES
-208 EIERTLQILSR
+208 EIERTLQVLAR

-248 RQISHILYN
+248 HQISHILYN

-276 QFEERIKTI
+276 QFEERIKAI
-285 INELESNPDIILF
+285 INELEEHEEIILF

-355 QKIIVEPTTADETL
+355 QKIMVEPTTAEETL
-369 QILHNI
+369 QILRNI
-375 KSHYER
+375 KSQYEK
-381 HHNVKYS
+381 HHNVTYS
-388 DAALQACVSLT
+388 DEALQACVSLT
-399 ERYISNRCFPD
+399 ERYITNRCFPD
-410 KAIDALDE
+410 KAIDAMDE
-418 VGARIHISSVHL
+418 VGARLHISSVHF
-430 PETLVKLEQQIVEMN
+430 PEEMVKTEQEIVQMT
-445 DLKSEAALRRDFEL
+445 DLKNEAAMRQDYAL
-459 ASKYRDQAVA
+459 ATKYRDQAVA
-469 LSADLETQRKTWL
+469 LSSSLELQRQDWL
-482 ASCSESPADVT
+482 KKSGETSVPVC
-493 VNDMAVT
+493 VNDMAETV
-500 ISLMSGVPLDQL
+500 SLMSGVPLKQL

-520 LHIAETLQSQ
+520 LHIADTLQSQ
-530 VIGQNDAV
+530 VIGQKDAIQ
-538 NAVSRAIRRSRV
+538 AVSRAIRRSRV

-578 LAEFLF
+578 LAQFLF
-584 GSSDALIRVDMSEFS
+584 GTADALVRVDMSEFS

-618 KGGELTERVRRK
+618 QGGELTERVRRK

-642 AHSDVFNILL
+642 AHTDVFNILL

-687 EFGHGIGFSAS
+687 EFGHGIGFSS
-698 DTIDNDYARSVSNR
+698 NDEMDSDYAKHVSDK

-727 EIVHFNSLSRED
+727 EIVHFNPLTRED
-739 ISRIVLIELSMFVK
+739 ISQIMEIELSMFRK
-753 RCESQGLNITLSD
+753 RCKEQGVEIVLAD
-766 GVAPFLAERGY
+766 DVAGFIAERGY
-777 NNQYGARPL
+777 NSQFGARPL
-786 KRALQTYLEDPVVD
+786 KRALQSYLEDPVVD
-800 FLLGNGL
+800 WMLRN
-807 ISGASLD
+807 
-814 IAINEGKV
+814 KV
-822 EIKNPYKG
+822 EGQVRLKISVDGSALKVSEE

>member
-1 MQNYTNNVTKILN
+1 MQDYSNNLSKILN

-35 ALLRIPECSACHVL
+35 ALLRIPDCSACRIL
-49 EHFNVNA
+49 EHFHVNVD
-56 KELHTALDSSPMS
+56 ELHTALDSTPMPNSPT
-69 SLPATKAPD
+69 LKAPN
-78 LNKILLIASLEA
+78 LNNILLIASLEA

-100 CHLLLSILRQDNNN
+100 SHLLLAVLRQDNNA
-114 INSLLSSFGVD
+114 INTLFSSFGVD
-125 YSSVRTYLQ
+125 YSSVRSYLQ
-134 SLNPSNQK
+134 SLNTTTSK
-142 ETNTSDF
+142 DSFSDF
-149 LGNDDD
+149 HGTDDD
-155 GILDDDRLPESP
+155 GVLDDDRIPDSSHSNTQP
-167 TNNKQQNANTSEE
+167 NANTSDND

-248 RQISHILYN
+248 HQISHILYN

-285 INELESNPDIILF
+285 INELEANPDIILF

-381 HHNVKYS
+381 HHNVRYS

-430 PETLVKLEQQIVEMN
+430 PEALISLEQQIVQMN

-469 LSADLETQRKTWL
+469 LSSDLESQRKSWL

-512 TEDENIRL
+512 TEDENVRL

-530 VIGQNDAV
+530 VIGQDDAV

-698 DTIDNDYARSVSNR
+698 DEIDNDYARSVSNR

-766 GVAPFLAERGY
+766 DVATFLAERGY

-800 FLLGNGL
+800 FLLTNGL
-807 ISGASLD
+807 TSGASLEISVKD
-814 IAINEGKV
+814 NAIQ
-822 EIKNPYKG
+822 IKKQ

>member
-1 MQNYTNNVTKILN
+1 MQNYSNNLSKILN
-14 YAKGERERLSDIYL
+14 YAKGERERLLDIYL

-35 ALLRIPECSACHVL
+35 ALLRIPECSACSVL
-49 EHFNVNA
+49 KHFRVNVG
-56 KELHTALDSSPMS
+56 ELHTALDSTPMPDSPT
-69 SLPATKAPD
+69 TKVPD
-78 LNKILLIASLEA
+78 LNNILLIASLEA
-90 RFFKSPQVNT
+90 RFFKSPQINT
-100 CHLLLSILRQDNNN
+100 SHLLLSILRQDNNA
-114 INSLLSSFGVD
+114 INSLFASFGVD
-125 YSSVRTYLQ
+125 YSSVRSYIQ
-134 SLNPSNQK
+134 SINNTTKK
-142 ETNTSDF
+142 ESFSDF
-149 LGNDDD
+149 HETDDD
-155 GILDDDRLPESP
+155 GVLDDDRLPEMPRS
-167 TNNKQQNANTSEE
+167 NRQQDSNKSDND
-180 TPALDRFAIDLTK
+180 TPALDRFAIDITK
-193 AALDG
+193 LALEG
-198 KLDPLVGRER
+198 KLDPLVGREK

-234 KSAIVEGIAQRIVR
+234 KSAIIEGIAQRIVR
-248 RQISHILYN
+248 HQISHIIYN

-276 QFEERIKTI
+276 QFEERIKAI
-285 INELESNPDIILF
+285 INELEANPDIILF

-355 QKIIVEPTTADETL
+355 QKIIVEPTTVAETL

-381 HHNVKYS
+381 HHNVHYS
-388 DAALQACVSLT
+388 DEALNACVTLT
-399 ERYISNRCFPD
+399 DRYISNRCFPD

-430 PETLVKLEQQIVEMN
+430 PESLISMEQQIVEMN
-445 DLKSEAALRRDFEL
+445 DLKAEAALRKDFEL
-459 ASKYRDQAVA
+459 ASKYRDQAIA
-469 LSADLETQRKTWL
+469 ITSDLETQRKSWL
-482 ASCSESPADVT
+482 ATCSEKPSEVT
-493 VNDMAVT
+493 VNDMAAT

-520 LHIAETLQSQ
+520 LHISETLRSQ
-530 VIGQNDAV
+530 VIGQDDAV

-555 NRPIGSFIFV
+555 NHPIGSFIFV

-584 GSSDALIRVDMSEFS
+584 GTSDALIRVDMSEFS

-687 EFGHGIGFSAS
+687 EFGHGIGFAAS
-698 DTIDNDYARSVSNR
+698 NEIDNDYARSVTNR

-739 ISRIVLIELSMFVK
+739 ISRIVHIELSMFDK
-753 RCESQGLNITLSD
+753 RCASQGLNITFSD
-766 GVAPFLAERGY
+766 DVASFIAERGY
-777 NNQYGARPL
+777 NYQYGARPL

-800 FLLGNGL
+800 FLLTNGL
-807 ISGASLD
+807 TSGAS
-814 IAINEGKV
+814 
-822 EIKNPYKG
+822 IKITLEDNNIKIHKAE